1 MKGRFWRKAL
11 AAALALLI
19 VSGSTPIQ
27 PFSQV
32 FDRTVIKASAA
43 TQTVT
48 KTVKFDMDGG
58 QSGTTTKL
66 DNYNIYSSSAGTLN
80 WSCNQPNI
88 NYIHYS
94 YDPENGDPGRTRL
107 RGNLLQYEG
116 TAEFCDIVGKVTKV
130 EISNFRIGNSG
141 VEMCVGKDRTNT
153 STLLHL
159 EGTTNDFDYS
169 STDSGYGSVVF
180 EGEVDVDKNN
190 PLKIMLYPKEIS
202 NETTAEFD
210 FRGGSITITYEVEE
224 EVTGDPGHTFSF
236 NATGNTLTATCNQT
250 DADHACGLT
259 NGTAT
264 LTLTAN
270 DMAFDGSLLRRTATL
285 NTQDFSKAT
294 GITDIVTTFIYEDK
308 NTHETS
314 PTGVIFPGNYT
325 VTATIIINGD
335 TAHPYTLTKDFS
347 VVDGHK
353 INNVYSQFS
362 LSKSAALKGE
372 EVTITYSQKMDESF
386 EELKLIGATSG
397 NSIPYTT
404 NADGTYTFTMPD
416 EDVNLNA
423 TITYPINENDIT
435 QNGDTFTIKTADGWD
450 YFCQRM
456 KVDGELNGFSGKTVE
471 LGDDITVNTMAG
483 NTDYP
488 FKGTFDGKGHTLTF
502 NTTALM
508 ANTAPFHLTDGAT
521 IRNLHATGQIEGG
534 AEHYLSGLVGSASGN
549 LTIENC
555 RVSTQISTTYNSNYD
570 VGIGGIVG
578 YIHYTNYLDECH
590 ITGTV
595 FDGLIYNPN
604 SAGRTYGC
612 GGFVGAM
619 EQYASVDLTDCLFI
633 EGQYDNNGK
642 CELDWGTNN
651 DKNSTF
657 FHRSNNTGEGTLTNC
672 FFVATHFLKQGS
684 PAVASA
690 TKPANLGA
698 ETDHCF
704 MKSYGHVLFFDGKY
718 YTPKYG
724 DLIEQYGY
732 SGEKT
737 YTIECNDGTS
747 LGIPDFTSQLSTTYL
762 RYNRKFTVGKA
773 EIVMLPFNFTKNDF
787 RRGDFDNNL
796 NGKFYSFAGTD
807 GSVTVMDDA
816 NEVTSMIANTPYI
829 YVPGE
834 NSEYW
839 YIARYG
845 SDITIFTEGNDGG
858 NKTVTDEDG
867 LWTLT
872 GTYEPK
878 SFTTDD
884 SNIMVLNDVGELV
897 AVTDALND
905 PAGEQVLATD
915 ATKVRSTS
923 GYFVRDGI
931 KITQGKLS
939 LNGDIGVTVGITIP
953 TEYTGEGYYMYI
965 TSPRQAAKKCDDIAS
980 AYDKVNG
987 MYLFSYNVAA
997 KEMTDDID
1005 FTLKNASGETVYTE
1019 SVSVRKIAL
1028 SYLADSENYGKEI
1041 PVIKAMLNYGAYAQE
1056 YFGYRTDDPAN
1067 AGYKDDTI
1075 DTITADTLKSYAYN
1089 AGEASHLPEGVA
1101 FKSVYLS
1108 METEM
1113 RLNMVVENTTGKEL
1127 TFSVPNGYSVKTSG
1141 SGERVTVSVT
1151 GIKAENIGDKIK
1163 VTVSCDETSGYQWY
1177 SPLTYAYNRIRDKD
1191 REAGI
1196 SKAMFRYYTE
1206 AEKYAATKSE

>member
-66 DNYNIYSSSAGTLN
+66 DNYNIYSSSAGTLH
-80 WSCNQPNI
+80 WSCNQPNV
-88 NYIHYS
+88 NYILYS
-94 YDPENGDPGRTRL
+94 YTPENGRPGRTML

-130 EISNFRIGNSG
+130 EISNFRFDSSG
-141 VEMCVGKDRTNT
+141 VEMCVGQDRTNT

-159 EGTTNDFDYS
+159 EGTANDFDYS

-314 PTGVIFPGNYT
+314 PTGVIFPGDYT
-325 VTATIIINGD
+325 VTATIIINGNSE
-335 TAHPYTLTKDFS
+335 HPYTLTKDFS

-362 LSKSAALKGE
+362 LSKSAALKDE

-404 NADGTYTFTMPD
+404 KTDGTYTFTMPD

-423 TITYPINENDIT
+423 TITYPLDENDIT

-483 NTDYP
+483 NTVYP

-555 RVSTQISTTYNSNYD
+555 RVSTQISSTVSGIANNGGFVGLLSSQYNQ
-570 VGIGGIVG
+570 
-578 YIHYTNYLDECH
+578 CH
-590 ITGTV
+590 ITGCV

-604 SAGRTYGC
+604 YSGTTYGC
-612 GGFVGAM
+612 GGFVGCFSQYGYAM
-619 EQYASVDLTDCLFI
+619 LEDCLFI
-633 EGQYDNNGK
+633 EGQYDNNGGRH
-642 CELDWGTNN
+642 ELLWGNDN

-657 FHRSNNTGEGTLTNC
+657 LQRSNGYGSGELTNC
-672 FFVATHFLKQGS
+672 FFVGTHGLKQGS
-684 PAVASA
+684 PAVISA
-690 TKPANLGA
+690 KPANLGA

-724 DLIEQYGY
+724 DLIEQYGC
-732 SGEKT
+732 SGEKS

-773 EIVMLPFNFTKNDF
+773 EVVMLPFNFTKNDF

-858 NKTVTDEDG
+858 NKTVTDEYG

-872 GTYEPK
+872 GTYKPIV
-878 SFTTDD
+878 FFPYDTD
-884 SNIMVLNDVGELV
+884 IMMLNDVGKQLV
-897 AVTDALND
+897 PVTE
-905 PAGEQVLATD
+905 P
-915 ATKVRSTS
+915 TKVSPTS
-923 GYFVRDGI
+923 GYFVHDSI
-931 KITQGKLS
+931 KITQAMLS

-953 TEYTGEGYYMYI
+953 TEYTGEGYHMYI
-965 TSPRQAAKKCDDIAS
+965 TSPRQAAKECNIAS
-980 AYDKVNG
+980 AYDEANG

-1005 FTLKNASGETVYTE
+1005 FTLKNASDETVYTE
-1019 SVSVRKIAL
+1019 SISVRKIAL
-1028 SYLADSENYGKEI
+1028 SYLSDSSTYDKEI
-1041 PVIKAMLNYGAYAQE
+1041 PLIKAMLNYGAYAQE

-1067 AGYKDDTI
+1067 AGYEDATI
-1075 DTITADTLKSYAYN
+1075 DTITADDLKSYEYN
-1089 AGEASHLPEGVA
+1089 AGEASNLPDGVA
-1101 FKSVYLS
+1101 FESVYLS

-1127 TFSVPNGYSVKTSG
+1127 TFSVPDGYSVKTSG
-1141 SGERVTVSVT
+1141 SGKKVTVSVT

-1163 VTVSCDETSGYQWY
+1163 VTVSCDGTSGHQTY
-1177 SPLTYAYNRIRDKD
+1177 SPLTYAYNRIRDND

-1206 AEKYAATKSE
+1206 AKSYADNKAE

>member
-1 MKGRFWRKAL
+1 MKGKFWRKAL
-11 AAALALLI
+11 AAATSVLML
-19 VSGSTPIQ
+19 SGGVPIL
-27 PFSQV
+27 PLSQV

-48 KTVKFDMDGG
+48 KTVTFDMDGG
-58 QSGTTTKL
+58 KSGTTTKTDDYTL
-66 DNYNIYSSSAGTLN
+66 YTIAGGTMT
-80 WSCNQPNI
+80 WSCSHPNI
-88 NYIHYS
+88 NNILYT
-94 YDPENGDPGRTRL
+94 YDAQYDDTGKTRL
-107 RGNLLQYEG
+107 RGDVAKYEG
-116 TAEFCDIVGKVTKV
+116 IATFPDIEGKVTKV
-130 EISNFRIGNSG
+130 EFTNILFSYAGAD
-141 VEMCVGKDRTNT
+141 MYVGKDRTDT
-153 STLLHL
+153 STLLHIA
-159 EGTTNDFDYS
+159 GTTNDYDFPSNNDY
-169 STDSGYGSVVF
+169 DLRSVTF
-180 EGEVDVDKNN
+180 EGNVNVDKDN
-190 PLKIMLYPKEIS
+190 PLKLFFYGEPQNDLPAEI
-202 NETTAEFD
+202 TFVD
-210 FRGGSITITYEVEE
+210 GSITITYETEE
-224 EVTGDPGHTFSF
+224 EISEDPGHIFSYSA
-236 NATGNTLTATCNQT
+236 NDNILTATCNQN
-250 DADHACGLT
+250 DPYHVCGLT
-259 NGTAT
+259 DKKAE
-264 LTLTAN
+264 LVLTAN
-270 DMAFDGSLLRRTATL
+270 DMAFDGSLVKRFATL
-285 NTQDFSKAT
+285 NTQEFADAT
-294 GITDIVTTFIYEDK
+294 GITDISSTFVYENKD
-308 NTHETS
+308 THEKTS
-314 PTGVIFPGNYT
+314 SGVVLIGDYT

-335 TAHPYTLTKDFS
+335 TEHPYTLTKDFS
-347 VVDGHK
+347 IVDGHK

-362 LSKSAALKGE
+362 LSKSAALKDE
-372 EVTITYSQKMDESF
+372 KVTITYSQKIDESV

-397 NSIPYTT
+397 NTIPYIT
-404 NADGTYTFTMPD
+404 NTDGTYTFTMPD

-732 SGEKT
+732 SGEKS

-773 EIVMLPFNFTKNDF
+773 EVVMLPFNFTKNDF

-858 NKTVTDEDG
+858 NKTVTDEYG

-872 GTYEPK
+872 GTYKPIV
-878 SFTTDD
+878 FFPYDTD
-884 SNIMVLNDVGELV
+884 IMMLNDVGKQLV
-897 AVTDALND
+897 PVTE
-905 PAGEQVLATD
+905 P
-915 ATKVRSTS
+915 TKVSPTS
-923 GYFVRDGI
+923 GYFVHDSI
-931 KITQGKLS
+931 KITQAMLS

-953 TEYTGEGYYMYI
+953 TEYTGEGYHMYI
-965 TSPRQAAKKCDDIAS
+965 TSPRQAAKECNIAS
-980 AYDKVNG
+980 AYDKANG

-1005 FTLKNASGETVYTE
+1005 FTLKSASGETVYTE
-1019 SVSVRKIAL
+1019 SISVRKIAL
-1028 SYLADSENYGKEI
+1028 SYLSDSSTYDKEI
-1041 PVIKAMLNYGAYAQE
+1041 PLVKAMLNYGAYAQE
-1056 YFGYRTDDPAN
+1056 YFGYRTETLAN
-1067 AGYKDDTI
+1067 AEYEDATI
-1075 DTITADTLKSYAYN
+1075 DDITADDLESYAYN
-1089 AGEASHLPEGVA
+1089 AGEASNLPDGVA
-1101 FKSVYLS
+1101 FESVYLS

-1127 TFSVPNGYSVKTSG
+1127 TFSVPDGYSVKTSG

-1163 VTVSCDETSGYQWY
+1163 VNVSCDGASGYQMY
-1177 SPLTYAYNRIRDKD
+1177 SPLTYAYNRIRNKD

-1196 SKAMFRYYTE
+1196 SKAMFRYYIE
-1206 AEKYAATKSE
+1206 AKSYAATKSE